1 MKKIKQF
8 RYYNDTSDKNNPSGL
23 TAKDLTTGRAFT
35 QYLPIV
41 QLGIQAIP
49 GTKFYINNGQNSIVV
64 GYTGIYELDSSLVYS
79 IRQLNFDTTSV
90 DLIGKNDNGYLLVD
104 IIYEE

>member
-8 RYYNDTSDKNNPSGL
+8 RYYNDSSEKNNPGGL
-23 TAKDLTTGRAFT
+23 TMKDLTTGRAFDH
-35 QYLPIV
+35 YLPIV

-49 GTKFYINNGQNSIVV
+49 GTKFYINNSESSIVI
-64 GYTGIYELDSSLVYS
+64 GYTGIYELNSNLVYS
-79 IRQLNFDTTSV
+79 IRQLSFDTTSL
-90 DLIGKNDNGYLLVD
+90 DLIAKNDNGYLLVD

>member
-8 RYYNDTSDKNNPSGL
+8 RYYNDSSEKNNPGGL
-23 TAKDLTTGRAFT
+23 TMKDLTTGRAFDN
-35 QYLPIV
+35 YLPIV

-49 GTKFYINNGQNSIVV
+49 GTKFYINNSESSIVI
-64 GYTGIYELDSSLVYS
+64 GYTGIYELNSNLVYS
-79 IRQLNFDTTSV
+79 IRQLSFDATSL
-90 DLIGKNDNGYLLVD
+90 DLIAKNDNGYLLVD